1 MKALP
6 RTVTVEEFSAVR
18 SALAHPVLW
27 DLLQRRQQIL
37 RDTAADLMLDPASI
51 PDRVPLDELRREAYA
66 LQYATD
72 FLSAVFASA
81 AADPSS

>member
-6 RTVTVEEFSAVR
+6 RDVTVEEFGAVR

-27 DLLQRRQQIL
+27 DLLQRRQQDL
-37 RDTAADLMLDPASI
+37 RETAANLMLDPASV

-66 LQYATD
+66 LQYALD
-72 FLSAVFASA
+72 FLAAVVASGA
-81 AADPSS
+81 PDSFP